1 MTAPLKWTRAT
12 PTEAGWW
19 WMKDHVGKTC
29 LVEIRMLPYNNEPA
43 PHAVGGVFSVHI
55 PLMTGVLWA
64 GPIPPPEEAP

>member
-1 MTAPLKWTRAT
+1 
-12 PTEAGWW
+12 
-19 WMKDHVGKTC
+19 MKDHVGKTC